1 MKIPNTDNSKN
12 GSAMLIVLSI
22 VVSMSALLIV
32 SVSGGLQQA
41 FFATK
46 LADRVRAQ
54 LIAEAGAHQAY
65 MLLKSDWDA
74 RLTDTAFP
82 LTSYGDGSYDVE
94 VAPTNAMASIRSTGT
109 YGAATELA
117 ILDVINLGSSSP
129 AVPVDWS
136 TISNYTVVAGG
147 EVTFTGTGHF
157 EGGGL
162 LHSNGKFTKSGNG
175 ELDAN
180 ITSSVQVHIQ
190 GNAGSI
196 DGDVSAPSVTGKTGN
211 ISPSPT
217 EGSIQ
222 LVNIPDIDLT
232 PFATEAAA
240 NDEYYSTDQTLNG
253 TTTIDGGV
261 MFVDG
266 NLTITGSG
274 TLTGSFISTGTLTVS
289 GQVTI
294 IPVDG
299 YPALASRDGDIKVS
313 GGSEIEGLIYVK
325 SGDYE
330 QTGGSSL
337 AGQIVVKGDIKKAGN
352 TMNVEFVNSP
362 PTIPGG
368 TPSTE
373 TDLGLNTWQ
382 R

>member
-65 MLLKSDWDA
+65 AILKSDWDA
-74 RLTDTAFP
+74 RLSDTAFP

-136 TISNYTVVAGG
+136 TMSNYTVVAGG
-147 EVTFTGTGHF
+147 EITWGGASQFT
-157 EGGGL
+157 GGGL
-162 LHSNGKFTKSGNG
+162 LHSNAKFLRSGNG
-175 ELDAN
+175 YLEGDL
-180 ITSSVQVHIQ
+180 TSSTQFHTQ
-190 GNAGSI
+190 GNAGGV
-196 DGDVSAPSVTGKTGN
+196 DGDVSAPTISGRTGN
-211 ISPSPT
+211 IL
-217 EGSIQ
+217 GSQ
-222 LVNIPDIDLT
+222 AAGPVPLVTIPDIDLT
-232 PFATEAAA
+232 PYATEAAA
-240 NDEYYSTDQTLNG
+240 NGEYFTGNVSMSSSR
-253 TTTIDGGV
+253 TINGGV

-266 NLTITGSG
+266 DLSISG
-274 TLTGSFISTGTLTVS
+274 NDNFTGSFICTGTLTIS
-289 GQVTI
+289 GNGSVTA
-294 IPVDG
+294 VNG
-299 YPALASRDGDIKVS
+299 YPALASRDGDIKFS
-313 GGSEIEGLIYVK
+313 GQKDVTGLIYVK

-330 QTGGSSL
+330 QTGGNKL
-337 AGQIVVKGDIKKAGN
+337 NGQIIVKGDIKKAGN
-352 TMNVEFVNSP
+352 SMVGLFLNSP

-373 TDLGLNTWQ
+373 TDLGLNAWQ